1 MLFKLGCPQPWR
13 NMEKYV
19 KCISQKI
26 LNNVFLLLLCPTLCY
41 SKDSI
46 TPGFSVLHYFPGFAQ
61 IHVHRVGDAIQP
73 SHPLLPSS
81 PFAFNLSQHQGLFQ
95 WVSSLYQAAKVL
107 ALQLQHQSCL
117 PKTKIFPFGG
127 ILWWE
132 SMRSTFVAHVF
143 LSAGIPSKA
152 DIQIL
157 FEFIHLDFASR
168 YFQIAV
174 CLYPTKRCSWMK
186 VSFILQTT
194 G

>member
-1 MLFKLGCPQPWR
+1 
-13 NMEKYV
+13 V
-19 KCISQKI
+19 
-26 LNNVFLLLLCPTLCY
+26 LNSIFLLLLCPALCY

-46 TPGFSVLHYFPGFAQ
+46 TPGFSVLHCFPGFTQ
-61 IHVHRVGDAIQP
+61 VHVHRVGDAIQP

-107 ALQLQHQSCL
+107 ALELQHQSCL
-117 PKTKIFPFGG
+117 PKTEIFPFGG

-132 SMRSTFVAHVF
+132 SMRRTFVAHVF
-143 LSAGIPSKA
+143 LSARIPSKA

-157 FEFIHLDFASR
+157 FEFIHLDFSSR
-168 YFQIAV
+168 YFQIPV